1 MKNKPFKFSTILFIL
16 IGVFLLAVMVKM
28 LTGSQP
34 DTASAGPAWVE
45 RDIQALQATLSVS
58 QNPTEEAFIQSKLNR
73 LKSIQSNSLQG
84 LQNAPEK
91 PADKCGLRPTP
102 LPTMA
107 LTPGVEQ
114 FPAELYEQYNLFV
127 NSRWQGEVN
136 GQRVVALAGYLSG
149 DPQQGVLL
157 VLVPNTDDQG
167 IYPAPQAGGALHI
180 TLADGARLT
189 LTDDIGAEFTFD
201 VAARAYLS
209 SPDEIL
215 PTLAP
220 QPTFTPT
227 TDICAP

>member
-1 MKNKPFKFSTILFIL
+1 MKNTPFKFSTILFIL

-34 DTASAGPAWVE
+34 DPASAGPAWVE

-102 LPTMA
+102 LPTMV

-114 FPAELYEQYNLFV
+114 FPAELYEQYALFA

-136 GQRVVALAGYLSG
+136 GQRVVALAGTLSD

-167 IYPAPQAGGALHI
+167 GYPAPQAGGPLHI
-180 TLADGARLT
+180 TAADGARLT
-189 LTDDIGAEFTFD
+189 LTDDAGAEFTFD

>member
-1 MKNKPFKFSTILFIL
+1 MKKPSGKLSTVLFIL
-16 IGVFLLAVMVKM
+16 AGVILLGLMITM
-28 LTGSQP
+28 LGGSQP
-34 DTASAGPAWVE
+34 ETAAAGPAWVE

-58 QNPTEEAFIQSKLNR
+58 QNPTEQAFIESKLNR
-73 LKSIQSNSLQG
+73 LKRIQTNSLQG

-114 FPAELYEQYNLFV
+114 FPSELYEQYALFA

-136 GQRVVALAGYLSG
+136 GQRVVVLAGYLSD

-157 VLVPNTDDQG
+157 VLVPDTADRG
-167 IYPAPQAGGALHI
+167 IYPAPQTGGALHI
-180 TLADGARLT
+180 SSADGARLI
-189 LTDDIGAEFTFD
+189 LTDDAGAEFIFD

-209 SPDEIL
+209 SPDQVL